1 MNETSFVRRFIEPD
15 RRYELIE
22 ELGEGG
28 MAMVYAALD
37 HQQGKRKV
45 AVKFPHPRIYDAEKA
60 PERFGREMQV
70 LKKLQHPNIVGYLD
84 HGIDESIGVPFFVM
98 EYFEGKTLA
107 ELIEERLAAAKGAP
121 ISASLIQQP
130 FFSEIVEQSLL
141 GVGAVHKKG
150 FVHRDI
156 KPQNIFCRLEN
167 GHMVVKLSD
176 FGIVK
181 VLDDCES
188 ETLCAG
194 NQLTEEWVMLGTPE
208 YLSPEQLNSRDI
220 DSRSDL
226 YALGTVFYEMVT
238 GRPTIRVHKMR
249 QGPFIYELTEPLAES
264 KYPSKFA
271 SGMDKA
277 LEKWILALLEKKP
290 ENRIQ
295 TAGEALKRFREI
307 MQKERVSA
315 PSLQPKPAPKAR
327 EIVPSKPLV
336 ETAPASQAQP
346 APPAKDPKGMTYFNL
361 IFLAVLA
368 VIGAVI
374 AARELRSGNETA
386 TSAED
391 SAAAAFGSTKLAMS
405 APASS
410 PARVETAPAAVVL
423 TAADDLSP
431 PDRRRFDNADKN
443 FQRLPKHFPCGQGIK
458 MDLLSLIAKYPNF
471 PNPQYLIAECFAR
484 EKNTNKAETFFKQ
497 YEALTGGREPPK

>member
-1 MNETSFVRRFIEPD
+1 
-15 RRYELIE
+15 ELIE

-37 HQQGKRKV
+37 HQRDKRKV
-45 AVKFPHPRIYDAEKA
+45 AVKFPHPRIYDTEKA

-70 LKKLQHPNIVGYLD
+70 LKKLRHPNIVGYLD
-84 HGIDESIGVPFFVM
+84 HGIDESMGVPFFVM
-98 EYFEGKTLA
+98 EYFHGKTLA
-107 ELIEERLAAAKGAP
+107 ELIEERRAAAKGAH
-121 ISASLIQQP
+121 IGVSLIRQP

-141 GVGAVHKKG
+141 GVEAVHKKG

-156 KPQNIFCRLEN
+156 KPLNIFCRLEN
-167 GHMVVKLSD
+167 GHMIVKLSD

-238 GRPTIRVHKMR
+238 GKPTIQVRKMR
-249 QGPFIYELTEPLAES
+249 QMQYLYELQEPLAES
-264 KYPSKFA
+264 KHPSRFA
-271 SGMDKA
+271 GGMDKE
-277 LEKWILALLEKKP
+277 LEKWILALLEKNP

-295 TAGEALKRFREI
+295 TAGEALQRFREI
-307 MQKERVSA
+307 MKKERVSV
-315 PSLQPKPAPKAR
+315 PSLQTKPAPKAR
-327 EIVPSKPLV
+327 ESVASRPGAESP
-336 ETAPASQAQP
+336 PASQAQP
-346 APPAKDPKGMTYFNL
+346 KPAAKDPKGIAYFNYV
-361 IFLAVLA
+361 FLAVLA
-368 VIGAVI
+368 VIVAVI
-374 AARELRSGNETA
+374 AARWLHGSDETA
-386 TSAED
+386 TIAKD
-391 SAAAAFGSTKLAMS
+391 SRATASGSTKLAMS
-405 APASS
+405 APANTPAQVEAS
-410 PARVETAPAAVVL
+410 PTAVVL
-423 TAADDLSP
+423 TAADELPP

-458 MDLLSLIAKYPNF
+458 MDLLYITAKYPNF
-471 PNPQYLIAECFAR
+471 PNPQYRVAECFAR
-484 EKNTNKAETFFKQ
+484 EKNAKKAETFFKQ